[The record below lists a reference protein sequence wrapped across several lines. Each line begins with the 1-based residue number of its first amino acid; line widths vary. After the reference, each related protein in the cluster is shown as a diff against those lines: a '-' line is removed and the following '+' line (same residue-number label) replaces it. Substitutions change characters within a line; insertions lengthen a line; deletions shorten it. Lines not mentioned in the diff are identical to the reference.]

1 MKKLSIFLL
10 FLCLLGIKEVYSA
23 TITDQ
28 ITSTFLGDY
37 HYVYSDG
44 KFGDFELFRKN
55 SNQDIAYCIE
65 PGVSRHKGDY
75 TGYYGLSNA
84 ELAL

>member
-44 KFGDFELFRKN
+44 KFGDFELLEKIVIKILLIVLSLVF
-55 SNQDIAYCIE
+55 QDIREIILGTMVYLM
-65 PGVSRHKGDY
+65 PN
-75 TGYYGLSNA
+75 L
-84 ELAL
+84 L